1 MVKLITLCDSSVV
14 IMLCCIEKVLINI
27 NYAEWF
33 ANLNIRI
40 LQALY
45 EKKYQK
51 YRMLLLVNPD
61 YF

>member
-27 NYAEWF
+27 NYAG
-33 ANLNIRI
+33 ANLFLNIRI

-45 EKKYQK
+45 EKKVPK
-51 YRMLLLVNPD
+51 I
-61 YF
+61 